1 MYMMK
6 KHADLMF
13 IQTADQLNDERT
25 KNEEAAQLLNEQDDY
40 IALRREGFIQQN
52 ELLGEYEQFKY
63 ANEQMMERLRQL
75 GQSQFIDTIMNEA
88 TQQPM
93 IVPSRD

>member
-1 MYMMK
+1 MYKMK

-25 KNEEAAQLLNEQDDY
+25 QNEEASQLLNEQDDY

-52 ELLGEYEQFKY
+52 ELLKEYEQFKY

-75 GQSQFIDTIMNEA
+75 GQSQFIDSIMSEA

-93 IVPSRD
+93 IVPSRG